1 MDQSFLKNIRVLLVD
16 DDEDDAL
23 IIKKLFF
30 GNHSSQFTFD
40 WESEYDTAID
50 RIRQNDHDVYLIDYR
65 LGGRTG
71 LDLLEDLDVVDRP
84 EPFILLT
91 GVGDERIE
99 FQSLKFAAADFLV
112 KQSLSSNALVRAIYY
127 ALGRKEVER
136 AKINQLI
143 DITRSKDEFISIAS
157 HQLRTPAT
165 AVKQYVGMALDGMA
179 GELSEAQRKL
189 LKRAYENNERQLA
202 IVNDLLKVAQ
212 VDAGGVELVYDI
224 VELRDFIQKAVN
236 DNKSLFDFRKQQL
249 EVDFTGVK
257 SDREIR
263 LDESAIRMILDNV
276 LENASKYSAPHTK
289 TTVRITETTKCIVI
303 AVEDEGVGV
312 TDESRLFQK
321 FSRINN
327 ELSTSVGGTG
337 LGLYWAKSITKLHGG
352 ELLYEKNIPKGSKFI
367 LSIPKK
373 L

>member
-23 IIKKLFF
+23 IIRKLFS

-50 RIRQNDHDVYLIDYR
+50 RIRQSDHDVYLIDYR

-179 GELSEAQRKL
+179 GELNEAQRKL

-236 DNKSLFDFRKQQL
+236 DNKSLFDFRK
-249 EVDFTGVK
+249 
-257 SDREIR
+257 
-263 LDESAIRMILDNV
+263 
-276 LENASKYSAPHTK
+276 
-289 TTVRITETTKCIVI
+289 
-303 AVEDEGVGV
+303 
-312 TDESRLFQK
+312 
-321 FSRINN
+321 
-327 ELSTSVGGTG
+327 
-337 LGLYWAKSITKLHGG
+337 
-352 ELLYEKNIPKGSKFI
+352 
-367 LSIPKK
+367 
-373 L
+373 